1 MDIKNLKVMKTKIIG
16 RENEIERLKQYI
28 DSDQSEFIA
37 IYGRRRVGKTFLIK
51 ELFENQFVFRTTGK
65 ENANMQQQ
73 LLAFSNAMSDYFDGE
88 YTFNNWSEA
97 FRALSKAIERK
108 AAGPKIIFI
117 DELPWLE
124 TPKSGFISEF
134 EFFWNNWAYYRNDI
148 KLIVCGSATSWMLN
162 NIINS
167 RGGLHNRVTRQI
179 LMSPFSLKETEKYFK
194 KQGFAYERQEIID
207 CYMALGGVAYYLSLF
222 DKNKTVAENIDSLC
236 FAKGGNLID
245 EFGKLY
251 KSLFKK
257 SDNHIAVIRA
267 LNSVGKGMTR
277 PDLVKNTKIPNNGNL
292 TTVLDELE
300 QCEFIR
306 SYSPFGKSKKD
317 KIFQLTDMFS
327 LFHLRF
333 IDGKANFEKNHWA
346 KTIGTSKYN
355 SWCGY
360 AFEMLCLHHID
371 QIVSGLGIDGMI
383 YAPCSWAYRPTPA
396 TIDNPDID
404 DDLKTGAQIDL
415 LIDRND
421 KTITV
426 CEMKYSDGE
435 YVIDKDYN
443 QRIQDRLRTFKKV
456 TKTRKTIVHAFIT
469 PQGLANNMYA
479 RKVGRQV
486 TGEEL
491 FK

>member
-1 MDIKNLKVMKTKIIG
+1 MKNKITGRQDEIK
-16 RENEIERLKQYI
+16 RLKNYI
-28 DSDQSEFIA
+28 SSDQSEFIA

-51 ELFENQFVFRTTGK
+51 ELFGNQFVFRVTGK
-65 ENANMQQQ
+65 EKATMTQQ
-73 LLAFSNAMSDYFDGE
+73 LAFFADAMSDYFDGE
-88 YTFNNWSEA
+88 YTFNNWKEA
-97 FRALSKAIERK
+97 FRALSKAVEQK
-108 AAGPKIIFI
+108 SAGPKIIFI

-124 TPKSGFISEF
+124 TPKSGFLGDLEH
-134 EFFWNNWAYYRNDI
+134 FWNNWAYYRNDI
-148 KLIVCGSATSWMLN
+148 KLIVCGSATSWMLD

-167 RGGLHNRVTRQI
+167 RGGLHNRVTHQI
-179 LMSPFSLKETEKYFK
+179 LISPFTLKETEQYF
-194 KQGFAYERQEIID
+194 QSRGFSYERTEIID

-222 DKNKTVAENIDSLC
+222 DEGKSVAENIDILC
-236 FAKGGNLID
+236 FAKGGNLIS
-245 EFGKLY
+245 EFEKIY

-257 SDNHIAVIRA
+257 ADNHLAVIRA
-267 LNSVGKGMTR
+267 LNTVGKGMTR
-277 PDLVKNTKIPNNGNL
+277 LELIKNAKIPNNGNL

-333 IDGKANFEKNHWA
+333 IDGKNTFEKNHWA
-346 KTIGTSKYN
+346 KTIGTPEYN

-383 YAPCSWAYRPTPA
+383 YTPCSWAYRPSPD
-396 TIDNPDID
+396 TINNPDID

-426 CEMKYSDGE
+426 CEMKYCDGE

-443 QRIQDRLRTFKKV
+443 QRIQDRLRTFKKA

-479 RKVGRQV
+479 RKAGRQV
-486 TGEEL
+486 TGEVL